1 MTVVARIVGA
11 IATVMALS
19 GVATDSVAAADAPL
33 KIRFVMPTT
42 PADYLLPYFVAQ
54 DLGWLRKWGLEVEE
68 SVVTGD
74 AASTRAV
81 LAGAADVTFVGV
93 GPVLSAAAE
102 GGNLKIIGSWQP
114 VVDYVYVVR
123 AGQSPKIEELA
134 NKRWAAAGPGGLS
147 TALPKMLLKKYG
159 LDTGKASFVSVGDQ
173 SSRLQAVVGGKV
185 DATILDSYVTT
196 RAEQAGQVTS
206 VVPAAKEFPNLGNCY
221 LVATSA
227 TLRDAQ
233 LRKALALMVRAGIE
247 GSRYILKN
255 PDDAAEIIS
264 KRLKNGDVAAL
275 KETLRRV
282 NALDI
287 WGANGGLNRGNFE
300 FTVQTYFD
308 LGQLPRKVNYADLVD
323 EALVDQALKVVGAA
337 K

>member
-1 MTVVARIVGA
+1 
-11 IATVMALS
+11 
-19 GVATDSVAAADAPL
+19 
-33 KIRFVMPTT
+33 
-42 PADYLLPYFVAQ
+42 
-54 DLGWLRKWGLEVEE
+54 
-68 SVVTGD
+68 
-74 AASTRAV
+74 
-81 LAGAADVTFVGV
+81 
-93 GPVLSAAAE
+93 
-102 GGNLKIIGSWQP
+102 
-114 VVDYVYVVR
+114 
-123 AGQSPKIEELA
+123 
-134 NKRWAAAGPGGLS
+134 
-147 TALPKMLLKKYG
+147 
-159 LDTGKASFVSVGDQ
+159 
-173 SSRLQAVVGGKV
+173 LQAVVGGKV

-227 TLRDAQ
+227 TLHDAQ

-323 EALVDQALKVVGAA
+323 EALVDQALKVVGPA